1 MRPPMGNSRTPAII
15 AGALLVAA
23 VVAFFVLRDSDSD
36 DDSSTPAATTTSTAQ
51 AADENGQGGGGGA
64 ADDKPA
70 DGGGSGG
77 GAGEVATI
85 VIENGQPK
93 GGVAELSFTEGEDI
107 RFRVESDVDEE
118 VHFHGYDVAEDVTAG
133 GSVEFD
139 VPATLTGV
147 FEVELEHSVVPIA
160 EITVNPA

>member
-1 MRPPMGNSRTPAII
+1 MGNSRTPAII

-70 DGGGSGG
+70 DGGS
-77 GAGEVATI
+77 GAGAGAVATI
-85 VIENGQPK
+85 VIETGQPK
-93 GGVAELSFTEGEDI
+93 GGVAELSFTEGEES

>member
-51 AADENGQGGGGGA
+51 AADENGQGGGA

-70 DGGGSGG
+70 DGGGSG
-77 GAGEVATI
+77 AGEFATI

-160 EITVNPA
+160 EITVNP

>member
-51 AADENGQGGGGGA
+51 AADENGQGGGA

-70 DGGGSGG
+70 DGGGSG
-77 GAGEVATI
+77 AGEFATI

>member
-51 AADENGQGGGGGA
+51 AADANGQGGGGGA

-70 DGGGSGG
+70 DGGGS

-139 VPATLTGV
+139 VPTTLTGV